1 MYIEYNTSVKS
12 LIDNQILKMIFN
24 IWLSI
29 KDFTGIQTLVMSF
42 QCVQILSIVK
52 TMSMSIISLH
62 IHVSSPFC
70 KNKKILKYSYLLC
83 IHSMIDFFIL
93 QYCTHT
99 ERQVLIGHGTS
110 CPPMLSD
117 PLLLQWQNQ
126 FLLKKSQNTKFHKNM
141 RAYVTSNIHKGVLN

>member
-1 MYIEYNTSVKS
+1 MIGTVCHYSEPCHSSLSPPENFLGKCEVMYIEYNTRVKS

-62 IHVSSPFC
+62 IHVSSFC
-70 KNKKILKYSYLLC
+70 KNKKNLK
-83 IHSMIDFFIL
+83 
-93 QYCTHT
+93 
-99 ERQVLIGHGTS
+99 
-110 CPPMLSD
+110 
-117 PLLLQWQNQ
+117 
-126 FLLKKSQNTKFHKNM
+126 
-141 RAYVTSNIHKGVLN
+141 

>member
-1 MYIEYNTSVKS
+1 MIGTVCHYSEPCHSSLSPPENFLGKCEVMYIEYNTRVKS

-62 IHVSSPFC
+62 IHVSSFC
-70 KNKKILKYSYLLC
+70 KNNLK
-83 IHSMIDFFIL
+83 
-93 QYCTHT
+93 
-99 ERQVLIGHGTS
+99 
-110 CPPMLSD
+110 
-117 PLLLQWQNQ
+117 
-126 FLLKKSQNTKFHKNM
+126 
-141 RAYVTSNIHKGVLN
+141 